1 LFEASPGTSF
11 RRLGRDTLALMFRIA
26 LVAAMID
33 ACGGAWAQGL
43 PEIDIEKHCS
53 QVNGGAERIATCTAN
68 ENNAR
73 VWLQSHRINPS
84 ILYGCS
90 HTLDL
95 VSAGYVMLRSCILAK
110 HHQ

>member
-1 LFEASPGTSF
+1 
-11 RRLGRDTLALMFRIA
+11 MFRIA
-26 LVAAMID
+26 LVAAMIA

-43 PEIDIEKHCS
+43 PEIAIEKHCS
-53 QVNGGAERIATCTAN
+53 QVNGDAERIATCIAN

-73 VWLQSHRINPS
+73 AWLRSHRINPS
-84 ILYGCS
+84 TLYACS

-110 HHQ
+110 RNE